1 MSIRKTLAITT
12 IVLFTTSIPA
22 QASPMQQSAVL
33 VKKPITKSQIISHA
47 RQEVSKYG
55 WNTRQH
61 KCLVTLWNRESGW
74 NYKAKNKSSGA
85 YGIPQSLPAS
95 KMASAGKDWRT
106 NPKTQIKW
114 GLKYIK
120 IRYQTPCKA
129 LSHSNKKG
137 WY

>member
-12 IVLFTTSIPA
+12 IVLLFTSIPT
-22 QASPMQQSAVL
+22 QAMPMPTSVTL
-33 VKKPITKSQIISHA
+33 VKPITKAQIIAGA

-55 WNTRQH
+55 WGDKQH

-74 NYKAKNKSSGA
+74 NHKAKNKSSGA
-85 YGIPQSLPAS
+85 YGIPQALPAS
-95 KMASAGKDWRT
+95 KMKSAGADWKT
-106 NPKTQIKW
+106 NPMTQVKW

-120 IRYQTPCKA
+120 TRYKNPCGA
-129 LSHSNKKG
+129 LAHSNKKG

>member
-12 IVLFTTSIPA
+12 IVLFFTSIPT
-22 QASPMQQSAVL
+22 QAMPAPTSVAL
-33 VKKPITKSQIISHA
+33 VKPMTKSQIIAHA
-47 RQEVSKYG
+47 RQEVYKYG

-61 KCLVTLWNRESGW
+61 QCLVVLWNRESGW
-74 NYKAKNKSSGA
+74 NHKAKNKSSGA
-85 YGIPQSLPAS
+85 YGIPQALPAS
-95 KMASAGKDWRT
+95 KMKSAGADWKT
-106 NPKTQIKW
+106 NPMTQIKW

-120 IRYQTPCKA
+120 IRYQTPCGA